1 MAAIDTF
8 EWLVQL
14 VWPNPDSET
23 RRFLR
28 EQRDYILKIR
38 NEDERARFI
47 EELMH
52 HSREAKKKA
61 S

>member
-1 MAAIDTF
+1 
-8 EWLVQL
+8 VQQ
-14 VWPNPDSET
+14 VWPNPDAET
-23 RRFLR
+23 RRFLS

-38 NEDERARFI
+38 NKDERARFI

-52 HSREAKKKA
+52 YSREAKKKA

>member
-8 EWLVQL
+8 EWLVQQI
-14 VWPNPDSET
+14 WPNPDTET
-23 RRFLR
+23 RRFLS

-38 NEDERARFI
+38 NEDERTRFI